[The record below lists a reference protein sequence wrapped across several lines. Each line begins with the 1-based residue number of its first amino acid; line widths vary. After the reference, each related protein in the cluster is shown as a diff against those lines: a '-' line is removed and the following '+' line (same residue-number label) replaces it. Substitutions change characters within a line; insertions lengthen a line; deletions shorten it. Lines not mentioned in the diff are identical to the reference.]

1 MCFTLA
7 ALLLPAVRGVHLDW
21 NYDALYSLKSTY
33 QAPIGTAMVERH
45 WPIGEIAPI
54 DILVVADRSWP
65 IEAWKSAC
73 DKITAAILAVA
84 DVDNVRALTMPLGVH
99 APPRKMRRCC
109 CWRTIRLIRNSSA
122 PTNAR
127 CGCRRF

>member
-1 MCFTLA
+1 
-7 ALLLPAVRGVHLDW
+7 
-21 NYDALYSLKSTY
+21 
-33 QAPIGTAMVERH
+33 MVERH
-45 WPIGEIAPI
+45 WPIGEIAPV

-65 IEAWKSAC
+65 IETWKSGC

-99 APPRKMRRCC
+99 APAAENAAMLLLANDQ
-109 CWRTIRLIRNSSA
+109 INSEFVSA
-122 PTNAR
+122 DSAR